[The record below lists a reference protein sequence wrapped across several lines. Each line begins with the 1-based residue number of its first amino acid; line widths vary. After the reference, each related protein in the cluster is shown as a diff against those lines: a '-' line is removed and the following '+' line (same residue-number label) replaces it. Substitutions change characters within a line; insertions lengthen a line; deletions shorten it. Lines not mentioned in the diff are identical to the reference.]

1 MRFGS
6 YDYYILHIITFNSQS
21 STLIFSYLPISS
33 FACENL
39 SCLYSSAASPLNPSI
54 RTFTLQMLRHS
65 HDPLIRSRMQRA
77 PRGHLLHLFLLSRLI
92 RMLHDK
98 PHFARCMPQISFQ
111 VRSGYINS
119 VSLKCEARESKSNV
133 ARAFCMSFDSCGSKS
148 LRIFCPLPILGMAG
162 VFLVVIS

>member
-6 YDYYILHIITFNSQS
+6 YDYYILHIITFNSQC

-65 HDPLIRSRMQRA
+65 HDPLIRSRTQRA

-98 PHFARCMPQISFQ
+98 PHFARRMPQISFQ

-119 VSLKCEARESKSNV
+119 VSLKCDARESKSNV
-133 ARAFCMSFDSCGSKS
+133 ARVFCMSFDSCGSKS
-148 LRIFCPLPILGMAG
+148 LWISCPLTILGMAG
-162 VFLVVIS
+162 AVFVVIS

>member
-65 HDPLIRSRMQRA
+65 HDPLIRSRTQRA

-98 PHFARCMPQISFQ
+98 PHFARRMPQISFQ

-119 VSLKCEARESKSNV
+119 VSLKCDARESKSNV
-133 ARAFCMSFDSCGSKS
+133 ARVFCMSFDSCGSKS
-148 LRIFCPLPILGMAG
+148 LRISCPLPILGMARA
-162 VFLVVIS
+162 VFVVIS

>member
-1 MRFGS
+1 MRVGS

-21 STLIFSYLPISS
+21 STLIFFLSS
-33 FACENL
+33 NIFFRLRKLKLFIFLC
-39 SCLYSSAASPLNPSI
+39 CVPSQSFHPYFHI
-54 RTFTLQMLRHS
+54 AKLRHS

-133 ARAFCMSFDSCGSKS
+133 ARVFCMSFDSCGSKS

-162 VFLVVIS
+162 AVFVVIS